1 MMNIKNIAYRGLAY
15 YGNTV
20 YRVASAL
27 RAGNLREMTKR
38 YPGSFIT
45 PPEQIRFETASKISY
60 HLQHVIEEVSGK
72 RMEIRDI
79 TRTVSDGIETG
90 LFKIYGERIF
100 INHLRVGELL
110 GHLGLPAEKEK
121 DFRREAT
128 KHYLTLEYI
137 QSDQASGY
145 FGSNTR
151 VVDGRTYYERAY
163 TVLTRDGKTL
173 NLTRII
179 NQDKVE
185 VNDNRPSVLLM
196 PGIACN
202 HKSFDLEDANSYA
215 LRLADNG
222 NWTYLFDPR
231 GLGKNKGEFDP
242 RCFFDT
248 LVTNEGPASL
258 EFIYGRPNPKK
269 PVIVIGHSMGG
280 LIAEFVLIRQAYKL
294 NLYCEKVAKMMGDSQ
309 FQPRGKTRG
318 ELEAYL
324 DQTEAKLK
332 GRKADAEIQIQIAE
346 ARTHLERLKAYK
358 GLITLGSPKIFDKN
372 SHPIFP
378 ALLML
383 NILLPILREEEVPVD
398 KLRWLLKYLPSASRI
413 ATALIDTK
421 NFSDPTAF
429 LSQFIEKGT
438 ESFPLGV
445 GFQLLKAI
453 YSGKGI
459 RRMDDTHFNYSSH
472 LHEIPPDIPIFHL
485 IGEADTLAPDY
496 NLAFINHQYYRG
508 RDLDFSTFKPYSHA
522 NQSIRRISRHSDPS
536 QFPLE
541 AIRSQVQ
548 GIVVPTGHLD
558 FLYGEAG
565 EKIVRPLLDRIIQ
578 AIWQAK

>member
-1 MMNIKNIAYRGLAY
+1 MKVRDIAMRGLALG
-15 YGNTV
+15 GNTV
-20 YRVASAL
+20 YGIASAL
-27 RAGNLREMTKR
+27 RANNLRKMAER

-45 PPEQIRFETASKISY
+45 PPEQIRVETARKISY

-72 RMEIRDI
+72 KLEINDI
-79 TRTVSDGIETG
+79 TRLVSDGIESG
-90 LFKIYGERIF
+90 LFKLYGERIF
-100 INHLRVGELL
+100 INHLRVDELL
-110 GHLGLPAEKEK
+110 GRLGLPGEKEAE
-121 DFRREAT
+121 FRREAT

-163 TVLTRDGKTL
+163 TILTRDGKTL

-185 VNDNRPSVLLM
+185 VNDDRPSVMLM

-202 HKSFDLEDANSYA
+202 HKSFDLNDNNSYA
-215 LRLADNG
+215 LRLADKG

-231 GLGKNKGEFDP
+231 GLGKNKGEFDA

-248 LVTNEGPASL
+248 LVINEGPASL
-258 EFIYGRPNPKK
+258 EFIYGRPTPKK
-269 PVIVIGHSMGG
+269 PVVVIGHSMGG

-294 NLYCEKVAKMMGDSQ
+294 NLYCEKIAKMTGDIQ
-309 FQPRGKTRG
+309 FQPRGKTRS
-318 ELEAYL
+318 ELGAYL
-324 DQTEAKLK
+324 DQTEAKLR
-332 GRKADAEIQIQIAE
+332 GRKADAEIQIEIAE

-421 NFSDPTAF
+421 NISDPTAF

-453 YSGKGI
+453 YSGRGI
-459 RRMDDTHFNYSSH
+459 RRMDDKQFNYSGH

-485 IGEADTLAPDY
+485 VGTGDTLAPDY
-496 NLAFINHQYYRG
+496 NLAFIDKRYYRG
-508 RDLDFSTFKPYSHA
+508 KNLDFSSFKPYSHA
-522 NQSIRRISRHSDPS
+522 RRSIQRIYPHNDPA

-541 AIRSQVQ
+541 AVKSQVT
-548 GIVVPTGHLD
+548 GIIVPTGHLD
-558 FLYGEAG
+558 FLYGRYG
-565 EKIVRPLLDRIIQ
+565 EGIVRPLIDRIIQ
-578 AIWQAK
+578 TIWQAE